1 MNQLTYTVTSL
12 NSYIKSK
19 FDNDFTLR
27 GLRLE
32 GELSNYKIA
41 PSGHIYF
48 TLKDET
54 SSIRGVMFSEYA
66 RNIPHALKD
75 GDKVIAL
82 GYVSVYVGRGEYQ
95 FYAQAFIESGL
106 GEELLKFEELKK
118 KLASEGLF
126 DESRKRKINI
136 FPSAIGVISAK
147 DSAAMHDIITNINR
161 RYPLCEVKI
170 FSSLVQG
177 VDAPKELLKALNEA
191 KNAKI
196 DTLIIG
202 RGGGSSEDL
211 SAFNDETL
219 VRAVANFPVP
229 VISAVGHEVDFTL
242 IDYVADKRA
251 STPTGA
257 AELATIDKREIYEH
271 LLRTSDHLD
280 FKMNNKLRT
289 LKDKLE
295 LISKRNILVNP
306 VNIYREKRE
315 KLDRINKDLDM
326 YVLKS
331 LSNYR
336 QVISLRNKHL
346 ESLSTE
352 NVYKR
357 GYSLIS
363 DEKGNLVTSI
373 DKINL
378 EEVVNIHFRD
388 GIAKSKILAKEK

>member
-126 DESRKRKINI
+126 DESRKRKISI